1 MNLAVIRLRIDNSYA
16 DGAEIET
23 ESVVTVP
30 LPYPDDLNE
39 QSEWE
44 YEFIFPETG
53 AGREGDAV
61 YEVEVV
67 ESSEP
72 ELLGKTFEFGY

>member
-1 MNLAVIRLRIDNSYA
+1 VNLAVIRLHIENAYA
-16 DGAEIET
+16 DGVEIDT
-23 ESVVTVP
+23 ESVITVP

-44 YEFIFPETG
+44 YEHIFPETG

-61 YEVEVV
+61 YDVEIV
-67 ESSEP
+67 ESSTP

>member
-1 MNLAVIRLRIDNSYA
+1 MNLAVIRLHIENAYA
-16 DGAEIET
+16 DGVEIDT

-44 YEFIFPETG
+44 YEHIFPETG

-61 YEVEVV
+61 YDVEIV
-67 ESSEP
+67 ESSVP

>member
-1 MNLAVIRLRIDNSYA
+1 MNLAVIRLHIENAYA
-16 DGAEIET
+16 DGVEIDT
-23 ESVVTVP
+23 ESVITVP

-44 YEFIFPETG
+44 YEHIFPETG

-61 YEVEVV
+61 YDVEIV
-67 ESSEP
+67 ESSTP